1 VSEELTNHIDELSA
15 SLQDRKRDQVAN
27 HIRTI
32 PEQTLDALL
41 RIEELLI
48 ARNTPWEPPKPEYE
62 WQTDALPDA
71 SVTPKATPLLDKLS
85 EKRPEQRKK
94 PKQL

>member
-1 VSEELTNHIDELSA
+1 VSEELTNHIDELSVA
-15 SLQDRKRDQVAN
+15 LQDRKRDQVAN

-41 RIEELLI
+41 RIEELLASI
-48 ARNTPWEPPKPEYE
+48 GAQVTRSVPYDVDDIPNASLTPQP
-62 WQTDALPDA
+62 
-71 SVTPKATPLLDKLS
+71 TPLLDKLS
-85 EKRPEQRKK
+85 EKKPEQRKK